1 MLAETA
7 SERLDPV
14 RRNGAAT
21 DTAAIS
27 KNGRQNSVGGQDFLG
42 TFRYMI
48 DGQQSYLSAENRIMR
63 SSRQNPTTN
72 SKLADSKNA
81 IRGLLIRCLCARSRT
96 ARFLSCMSGRDGLVC
111 LHLE

>member
-1 MLAETA
+1 A

-27 KNGRQNSVGGQDFLG
+27 KNGRQNPVGGQDFLG
-42 TFRYMI
+42 HLSVVI
-48 DGQQSYLSAENRIMR
+48 DGQQSYLSAGNRIMR

-72 SKLADSKNA
+72 SKLADSKIA
-81 IRGLLIRCLCARSRT
+81 IRGLLRGCLCARSRT
-96 ARFLSCMSGRDGLVC
+96 ARF
-111 LHLE
+111 